1 MTDFKSLCQELDDA
15 LVALFDNASL
25 FNRDTDACW
34 FYLKQEVV
42 KVHQKAQDALK
53 DS

>member
-1 MTDFKSLCQELDDA
+1 MTDYKALCQELDYA

-34 FYLKQEVV
+34 VYLKKEVV
-42 KVHQKAQDALK
+42 KVHQKAQEALK